1 MDIEKLIKVLGM
13 TTSIHDGEA
22 LAALRT
28 AQRMMAAAKVTWADI
43 VIQPS
48 TPNTD
53 PYGNRYRPNA
63 PAQQSDFAHSEM
75 FAKMYEQMR
84 NQQSKSYKATED
96 QYSDSV
102 FEAIFGRK
110 RGR

>member
-13 TTSIHDGEA
+13 TTSVHDGEA

-28 AQRMMAAAKVTWADI
+28 AQRMMAAAKVGWADLLKATYT
-43 VIQPS
+43 VEPVVNPYQQPS
-48 TPNTD
+48 
-53 PYGNRYRPNA
+53 
-63 PAQQSDFAHSEM
+63 QQGDFAHSDM
-75 FAKMYEQMR
+75 FAKMYEKMR
-84 NQQSKSYKATED
+84 AQQSKSYKATED
-96 QYSDSV
+96 QYSDEL